1 MQSVLVIEDDHDLRV
16 LLRQALEDEGFEVFS
31 APHGRGGLEMLRETR
46 PLPSVIVLDLRMPI
60 MDGWQFVERL
70 RSGDEEL
77 RGLPVIAVTAD
88 AATPPPGVT
97 HTLRKP
103 FKANRLVELLRKF
116 VPAPT

>member
-16 LLRQALEDEGFEVFS
+16 LLRQALEEAGFLVFS
-31 APHGRGGLEMLRETR
+31 APHGKGGLEVLRDTR

-60 MDGWQFVERL
+60 MDGWQFVERI
-70 RSGDEEL
+70 RGEEEL
-77 RGLPVIAVTAD
+77 RELPVIAVTAD
-88 AATPPPGVT
+88 TATPPPGVN

-116 VPAPT
+116 APEPT